1 MESDNNNPPNP
12 KSSVIRVLHID
23 DEDDFLF
30 LTKEFVEKMSEG
42 EIFVESLRNPM
53 EVFERVKDDNID
65 VIVCD
70 YLMEDLN
77 GLDLLKQI
85 KLKELQVPFII
96 FTGRGREEVVIDALN
111 LGADY
116 YIRKGSDAKSQ
127 YTELVHQIRTAHRHR
142 IAEQALVESEK
153 IIRRERDLTDY
164 YLNEANVLFVIVNN
178 DEILELMNKE
188 VSKVLGYSEKNL
200 IGKNWFTS
208 VYPPEIANELRF
220 DFQQVMTGMRKPL
233 PYSELEL
240 ETKSGEKRLIAWHN
254 TIIFD
259 EDEQISKL
267 LGIGEDI
274 TKRKEIE
281 EALQQ
286 SEEHYRKL
294 VDTAPF
300 SIVLADLKGNITFAN
315 QQAAIMHG
323 VEKPEE
329 LIGCS
334 MIEFTAPEDQQKVSE
349 RMKKQLFSTLKGA
362 FEYTLLRKNG
372 ERFLTELIASVITDK
387 ANKPVALMAIARDLT
402 ESREAEK
409 ALKESEE
416 KYRGFVQNFDG
427 IAFKGSVDFKP
438 FFFHGAVEK
447 ITGYSE
453 EDFIKGD
460 LSWDKLVLPED
471 MGKLLSIREN
481 LESTTGFSN
490 TMDYRIKNKNDEI
503 RWIRQYVQNIGS
515 SEEEDFIVQGSL
527 YDITERK
534 LYEENLRESE
544 HKFKSLFEGIPDAVF
559 VADPETQII
568 VDCNKQAEFLLGCP
582 RKDIISKHMLEIH
595 PEDQKEQ
602 ILDNFEKHIKG
613 IEEIVETVVVSCD
626 NKRIPVS
633 INASVISIKGK
644 EYVQGI
650 FRDITESKIKDEELS
665 RSETRYRRLVET
677 SPDGIVLTDLEFK
690 VLFVNQQAVELAGFT
705 NQQELIDS
713 EFKDFISPEDFE
725 RAMESTQKIFE
736 LGVLRD
742 QEYKFVK
749 NDGSEFSV
757 DVNVSRVDDAD
768 GIPIALMTVIRDI
781 TQKKEAEEKLKESEN
796 LYKIIF
802 ESTGTANLILDVDK
816 NIKMINSRFVEL
828 VGFSKEETENKMK
841 WSDLLSEEETRRF
854 EKLQE
859 KHFIDSKLVPDRFE
873 TFIHTKDEIRK
884 DVLITINAIPNSTD
898 FIVTLADITMMKEAE
913 NKLEETANLYKTLSE
928 STGTGIAIIREDTII
943 EYINNQIV
951 EYLGYSKE
959 EIEGKLKWDSLVAKE
974 ELERLLEYNK
984 RRMQDPLSVPSRYET
999 KIKTKD
1005 NRILDALIHIEFIPN
1020 TRKLI
1025 ISMLDISETK
1035 RAEREL
1041 LKSVE
1046 LYKTI
1051 FEVKGTANMIVGPGR
1066 LIKEVNSKLE
1076 EISGYERNDL
1086 IGRNW
1091 TEFVPG
1097 NEMDNLV
1104 EYSKSRTTE
1113 PQNIPVFYESK
1124 FINRKGDIRNV
1135 MVNLTTVPLSE
1146 DYIVSIFDITEMKEA
1161 EEEIKRSELL
1171 YRSLFEN
1178 TGLANIIFDLEAS
1191 IVLVNS
1197 RMEELSGYTRREL
1210 EGRKWTEFI
1219 PQPELELMLEYN
1231 RKRMLQ
1237 PESVPDQYET
1247 RFITKNGTI
1256 MSILI
1261 AVTSLPDSNTF
1272 LASVVDISERSK
1284 LMDTLT
1290 KQKKEL
1296 SDFVHLMGHDI
1307 RNSLSSIEGYS
1318 DLLNESEEQKEMI
1331 LERINNQTEYL
1342 RKLLNRSIELAE
1354 AGQVVEKSE
1363 KVNLN
1368 ALVETIGNVTV
1379 PENIKL
1385 IHDPL
1390 VAVKAD
1396 EEKLS
1401 QIIKNLFEN
1410 AVIHGKPTKIFVR
1423 SLLLDDNVALRI
1435 GNDGTRID
1443 PENVKKAFESTFTT
1457 KEKESIHGLTIV
1469 KKLIDAHGWK
1479 IKLLDNQDEACFEIL
1494 IPKED
1499 ITEL

>member
-1 MESDNNNPPNP
+1 MVRSNKDEKDEFSPD
-12 KSSVIRVLHID
+12 VIRVLHID
-23 DEDDFLF
+23 DEEDFLF

-42 EIFVESLRNPM
+42 EIQIESLRNPK
-53 EVFERVKDDNID
+53 EVFERIKDNNID
-65 VIVCD
+65 IIICD

-85 KLKELQVPFII
+85 KQREFQIPFII

-116 YIRKGSDAKSQ
+116 YIRKGLDAKSQ

-153 IIRRERDLTDY
+153 IIRRERDLTEH
-164 YLNEANVLFVIVNN
+164 YLNEANVLLVIIDK
-178 DEILELMNKE
+178 DENLELMNKE
-188 VSKVLGYSEKNL
+188 VFKVLGYTEKEL

-208 VYPPEIANELRF
+208 AYPSEIVNELRF
-220 DFQQVMTGMRKPL
+220 VFQQVMTGMRKPT
-233 PYSELEL
+233 PYSELEIK
-240 ETKSGEKRLIAWHN
+240 TKTGEKRLIAWHN

-259 EDEQISKL
+259 EDEQESKF

-274 TKRKEIE
+274 TKRKETE

-334 MIEFTAPEDQQKVSE
+334 MMEYTSPEDHQRVSE
-349 RMKKQLFSTLKGA
+349 RMRKQMFSNLKGA
-362 FEYTLLRKNG
+362 FEYTMLRKNG
-372 ERFLTELIASVITDK
+372 ERFLTELNASVITDK

-402 ESREAEK
+402 ESKEAEE

-427 IAFKGSVDFKP
+427 IAFRGSVDFKP

-453 EDFIKGD
+453 EDFIEGD

-471 MGKLLSIREN
+471 MEKLLSIREN
-481 LESTTGFSN
+481 LENTPGFSS
-490 TMDYRIKNKNDEI
+490 TMDYRIRNKNDEI
-503 RWIRQYVQNIGS
+503 RWIRQHIQNTGS

-527 YDITERK
+527 YDITE
-534 LYEENLRESE
+534 
-544 HKFKSLFEGIPDAVF
+544 
-559 VADPETQII
+559 T
-568 VDCNKQAEFLLGCP
+568 
-582 RKDIISKHMLEIH
+582 
-595 PEDQKEQ
+595 
-602 ILDNFEKHIKG
+602 
-613 IEEIVETVVVSCD
+613 
-626 NKRIPVS
+626 
-633 INASVISIKGK
+633 
-644 EYVQGI
+644 
-650 FRDITESKIKDEELS
+650 KIKDEELS

-677 SPDGIVLTDLEFK
+677 SPDGIVLTDLEGRIILANNQAIELYGVTK
-690 VLFVNQQAVELAGFT
+690 LEEMQGVNYQSFVP
-705 NQQELIDS
+705 QEDL
-713 EFKDFISPEDFE
+713 E
-725 RAMESTQKIFE
+725 RARENTKKVFE
-736 LGVLRD
+736 LGVVRD
-742 QEYKFVK
+742 QEYNLLRK
-749 NDGSEFSV
+749 DGTIFSAA
-757 DVNVSRVDDAD
+757 VNVSRIDDAA
-768 GIPIALMTVIRDI
+768 GNPVALMSVIRDI
-781 TQKKEAEEKLKESEN
+781 TKRKEVEEKQKLSEM
-796 LYKIIF
+796 LYRTIF
-802 ESTGTANLILDVDK
+802 ESTGTSNMIVDVNK
-816 NIKMINSRFVEL
+816 VVKMINSKFEEL
-828 VGFSKEETENKMK
+828 TNYTKDEIENKMK
-841 WSDLLSEEETRRF
+841 WSEFLSEDEVSRF

-859 KHFIDSKLVPDRFE
+859 LHFKDRSLAPDNFE
-873 TFIHTKDEIRK
+873 TFISIKDGSRK
-884 DVLITINAIPNSTD
+884 DVFITINDIPESTD
-898 FIVTLADITMMKEAE
+898 FIVTLVDITKMKEAE

-928 STGTGIAIIREDTII
+928 ATGTGVAIIREDTII

-959 EIEGKLKWDSLVAKE
+959 EIEGKLKWHSLVAKD

-984 RRMQDPLSVPSRYET
+984 KRMQDPLSVPSRYET
-999 KIKTKD
+999 KVKTKD

-1020 TRKLI
+1020 TQKLI

-1035 RAEREL
+1035 KAEREL

-1076 EISGYERNDL
+1076 EVSGYERKDL

-1091 TEFVPG
+1091 TDFVH
-1097 NEMDNLV
+1097 ESEKDNLL
-1104 EYSKSRTTE
+1104 EYSQSRSLE
-1113 PQNIPVFYESK
+1113 PQNIPLYYETS
-1124 FINRKGDIRNV
+1124 FINRKGDIRSV
-1135 MVNLTTVPLSE
+1135 MVNLTTIPLSE
-1146 DYIVSIFDITEMKEA
+1146 DYIVSLFDVTEMKKA

-1197 RMEELSGYTRREL
+1197 RMEKLSGYTKKEL

-1219 PQPELELMLEYN
+1219 PQPELEFMLEYN

-1307 RNSLSSIEGYS
+1307 RNSLSSIEGYT

-1331 LERINNQTEYL
+1331 LDRINNQTEYL

-1368 ALVETIGNVTV
+1368 ELIETIGNVTV

-1390 VAVKAD
+1390 VVVKAD
-1396 EEKLS
+1396 KEKLS

-1410 AVIHGKPTKIFVR
+1410 AVIHGQPTQINVR
-1423 SLLLDDNVALRI
+1423 SKLLNEDIALSI
-1435 GNDGTRID
+1435 ENDGTRID
-1443 PENVKKAFESTFTT
+1443 PEIVKEAFESTFTT

-1479 IKLLDNQDEACFEIL
+1479 IKLLDDKDEACFEIL
-1494 IPKED
+1494 IPKD
-1499 ITEL
+1499 DVTEL